1 MLVKNYGVVIL
12 KANRKS
18 FFLIIFCFFFILL
31 VFNDTGVI
39 KWYQLRAER
48 KKILAD
54 IQQMI
59 KTEKLLTKERSLLE
73 NDEEYIKKIATE
85 KFHMVKPGEKI
96 FKIIDKR
103 NVKNKIKR

>member
-1 MLVKNYGVVIL
+1 MLVKSCGGALL
-12 KANRKS
+12 KKNRKS

-31 VFNDTGVI
+31 FFNDTGLM

-48 KKILAD
+48 KNILAD

-59 KTEKLLTKERSLLE
+59 TNEKLLTKEITLLE

-103 NVKNKIKR
+103 NVKNEIK